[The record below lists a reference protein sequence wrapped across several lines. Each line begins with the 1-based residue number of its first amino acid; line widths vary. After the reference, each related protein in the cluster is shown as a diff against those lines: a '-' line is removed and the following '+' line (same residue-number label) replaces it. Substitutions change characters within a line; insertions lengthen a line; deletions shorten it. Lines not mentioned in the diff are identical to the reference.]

1 MNILVA
7 VDGSEFTRRMVAY
20 WAAHDEWLGPQH
32 TYTVLTVVPPIPP
45 RAAAVLDREL
55 LHAYYA
61 EEGEK
66 VFHPLR
72 IFLDQQG
79 LGPHATFLSKTG
91 HVADTIARSATEGG
105 FDLLVMGSHGHS
117 GLGNLVL
124 GSVATRVMA
133 HCKTPVLLVR

>member
-1 MNILVA
+1 MKILVA

-20 WAAHDEWLGPQH
+20 WAAHEEWLGSQH

-55 LHAYYA
+55 LNSYYA
-61 EEGEK
+61 DEGEK

-72 IFLDQQG
+72 TFLDKQG
-79 LGPHATFLSKTG
+79 LTATFLSKTG
-91 HVADTIARSATEGG
+91 HVAETIAKSATEGD
-105 FDLLVMGSHGHS
+105 FDLLMMGSHGHS
-117 GLGNLVL
+117 ELGNLVL

>member
-1 MNILVA
+1 MKILVA

-55 LHAYYA
+55 LHSYYA
-61 EEGEK
+61 DEGEK
-66 VFHPLR
+66 VFHPIR
-72 IFLDQQG
+72 TFLDKQG
-79 LGPHATFLSKTG
+79 LKATFLSKTG
-91 HVADTIARSATEGG
+91 HIADTISKTATEGH

-117 GLGNLVL
+117 ELANLVL
-124 GSVATRVMA
+124 GSVTTRVMA

>member
-1 MNILVA
+1 MKILVA

-20 WAAHDEWLGPQH
+20 WAAHEEWLGPQH
-32 TYTVLTVVPPIPP
+32 SYTVLTVVSPIPP

-55 LHAYYA
+55 LHSYYA
-61 EEGEK
+61 DEGEK

-72 IFLDQQG
+72 SFLDKQG
-79 LGPHATFLSKTG
+79 LKVTFLSKTG
-91 HVADTIARSATEGG
+91 HVAETIARSATEGN
-105 FDLLVMGSHGHS
+105 FDLLMMGSHGHS
-117 GLGNLVL
+117 ELGNLVL